1 MIKERIDKLIN
12 TRNVEEVQWDSQV
25 IVVSWWDSEMS
36 LKERTISAT
45 CSEYGFELLLTDI
58 QEDAEYF

>member
-45 CSEYGFELLLTDI
+45 CSEYGTSNRYTRRCRIFLKN
-58 QEDAEYF
+58 